1 MRYMRS
7 TAAAVVVADHSP
19 FVGEVEEGE
28 EAPEELHKRV
38 EDFIARVK
46 KQRKLEAKSFF
57 DVDR

>member
-1 MRYMRS
+1 
-7 TAAAVVVADHSP
+7 VVVGDHSS
-19 FVGEVEEGE
+19 FVREVEEGE
-28 EAPEELHKRV
+28 EAAAEELHNRV

>member
-1 MRYMRS
+1 
-7 TAAAVVVADHSP
+7 
-19 FVGEVEEGE
+19 VEEGE
-28 EAPEELHKRV
+28 EAAAEELHKRV